1 MKYKSWSSLK
11 FLLTGILGLASLVV
25 MFSSCGSTKEI
36 TYMQGSFDTAK
47 LSQAKIIDPIIQ
59 KGDILSI
66 IVYSDNPDATKIYN
80 QALITTSSSSSSSS
94 SGGGGDA
101 GSPSITGSSPTSIG
115 YLVDENGNIE
125 FQGLGLIHVDSLTR
139 STLRDTL
146 NERLKPFLTN
156 PYYNIRIVNRKYTML
171 GEVGKPGIYSI
182 PGDQINLFEAL
193 GLAGDMTFYGR
204 RDNVLFIRETNG
216 KRQFARLDL
225 RKPEILV
232 SPYFYLQQNDIVIV
246 EANKKKIV
254 ANDAVTTRN
263 VSLIATGISIFA
275 IIYTIFRTN

>member
-1 MKYKSWSSLK
+1 MNFNSWLTPK
-11 FLLTGILGLASLVV
+11 FLSTGVSGLAFLAVL
-25 MFSSCGSTKEI
+25 FSSCGSTKELN
-36 TYMQGSFDTAK
+36 YMQGSFDTAK

-66 IVYSDNPDATKIYN
+66 IVYSDNPEATKIYN
-80 QALITTSSSSSSSS
+80 QPLITTGSSS
-94 SGGGGDA
+94 SGGGVDA
-101 GSPSITGSSPTSIG
+101 GGGSPSITGSSPTAGG
-115 YLVDENGNIE
+115 YLVDEKGNIE

-156 PYYNIRIVNRKYTML
+156 PYYNIRIVNRRYTLL
-171 GEVGKPGIYSI
+171 GEIGRPGIYSI

-193 GLAGDMTFYGR
+193 GLAGDLTFYGR

-216 KRQFARLDL
+216 KRQFARLDI

-232 SPYFYLQQNDIVIV
+232 SPYFYLQQNDIVII
-246 EANKKKIV
+246 EANKKKLV
-254 ANDAVTTRN
+254 ANDQTTLRN
-263 VSLIATGISIFA
+263 VSLVATAISVFAILYSIF
-275 IIYTIFRTN
+275 RN

>member
-1 MKYKSWSSLK
+1 M
-11 FLLTGILGLASLVV
+11 LGLTFLAVLL
-25 MFSSCGSTKEI
+25 SSCGSTKELN
-36 TYMQGSFDTAK
+36 YMQGSFDTTK

-80 QALITTSSSSSSSS
+80 QPLITTSSSSG
-94 SGGGGDA
+94 SGVDA
-101 GSPSITGSSPTSIG
+101 GGSTLIAGSSPTSGG
-115 YLVDENGNIE
+115 YLVDEKGNIE

-156 PYYNIRIVNRKYTML
+156 PYYNIRIVNRRYTML
-171 GEVGKPGIYSI
+171 GEIGKPGIYSI

-193 GLAGDMTFYGR
+193 GLAGDLTFYGR

-232 SPYFYLQQNDIVIV
+232 SPYFYLQQNDIIII

-254 ANDAVTTRN
+254 ANDQTTLRD
-263 VSLIATGISIFA
+263 VSLVATAISVFA
-275 IIYTIFRTN
+275 IIYSIFRN

>member
-1 MKYKSWSSLK
+1 MTYNSWPVPQ
-11 FLLTGILGLASLVV
+11 FLVRVMLGLTFLAVLL
-25 MFSSCGSTKEI
+25 SSCGSTKELN
-36 TYMQGSFDTAK
+36 YMQGSFDTTK

-80 QALITTSSSSSSSS
+80 QPLITTSSSSG
-94 SGGGGDA
+94 SGVDA
-101 GSPSITGSSPTSIG
+101 GGSTLIAGSSPTSGG
-115 YLVDENGNIE
+115 YLVDEKGNIE

-156 PYYNIRIVNRKYTML
+156 PYYNIRIVNRRYTML
-171 GEVGKPGIYSI
+171 GEIGKPGIYSI

-193 GLAGDMTFYGR
+193 GLAGDLTFYGR

-232 SPYFYLQQNDIVIV
+232 SPYFYLQQNDIIII

-254 ANDAVTTRN
+254 ANDQTTLRD
-263 VSLIATGISIFA
+263 VSLVATAISVFA
-275 IIYTIFRTN
+275 IIYSIFRN